1 MDIVISNL
9 RYADASNATI
19 DMDVSGLVGGET
31 IPFTYHPD
39 DTEPASLAIKE
50 LLANNNYSISP
61 YITPITPAKVPN
73 SASKLGL
80 KRAFT
85 ELGQWDNVKAYLA
98 ANPDLQEDWDLAIEI
113 KRSDPITQGA
123 VTALNLSADQ
133 VDALL
138 VRANELVA

>member
-1 MDIVISNL
+1 MMVVYKLTNIDAVIRVSDGAIIPNDDGN
-9 RYADASNATI
+9 ADRREYEAWLA
-19 DMDVSGLVGGET
+19 VGNT
-31 IPFTYHPD
+31 PD
-39 DTEPASLAIKE
+39 
-50 LLANNNYSISP
+50 P
-61 YITPITPAKVPN
+61 YIAPPTPVPL

-85 ELGQWDNVKAYLA
+85 EIGQCENVKGYLA

-113 KRSDPITQGA
+113 KRSDPLTHGA
-123 VTALNLSADQ
+123 VTALNLSSDQ